1 MTLKHKTL
9 AFIGGGHITEIL
21 VSNLIRT
28 HTVAPN
34 QLVVSDPNRERLQT
48 LSDKYALRT
57 AQDNLDAVRQG
68 DVIFINV
75 IPQVVEVVIQEL
87 RQFTFSVDKLLISIA
102 AGIPIKK
109 YVVLGEHMPV
119 VRALPN
125 PPSQIGWGIAA
136 LAYNP
141 HVTGEQRSMVAA
153 LFESLGEYVVLSEE
167 LINVVTA
174 LSSPAP
180 VYLFFQALVDAGIR
194 CGIDRKTSTKIAYQT
209 IAGSMEVWKT
219 RQVPPSELLAEAS
232 TPGGVSVECLFALDQ
247 YAFQAAIKEAIE
259 RGAQKAKGFCE
270 LF

>member
-1 MTLKHKTL
+1 MVLKDKTL

-28 HTVAPN
+28 HTVAPD
-34 QLVVSDPNRERLQT
+34 QLLVSDPNRDRLQV
-48 LSDKYALRT
+48 LEDKYVLRI
-57 AQDNLDAVRQG
+57 AQDNLDAVIQG
-68 DVIFINV
+68 DLIFINV
-75 IPQVVEVVIQEL
+75 IPQVVDVVIQEL
-87 RQFTFSVDKLLISIA
+87 RQFTFSSEKLLISIA
-102 AGIPIKK
+102 AGIPMKK
-109 YVVLGEHMPV
+109 YAVLGEQLPI

-141 HVTGEQRSMVAA
+141 YVSAEQRSMVAA
-153 LFESLGEYVVLSEE
+153 LFESLGEYVVLPEE

-194 CGIDRKTSTKIAYQT
+194 CGIDRNTSTKIVYQT
-209 IAGSMEVWKT
+209 IAGSMEVWKA
-219 RQVPPSELLAEAS
+219 RQIPPSDLLAEAS
-232 TPGGVSVECLFALDQ
+232 TPGGVSVECLFTLDQ

-259 RGAQKAKGFCE
+259 RGAQKATGFSE
-270 LF
+270 SF

>member
-1 MTLKHKTL
+1 MMLKDKTL

-21 VSNLIRT
+21 VGNLIRT
-28 HTVAPN
+28 HTVSAH
-34 QLVVSDPNRERLQT
+34 QLLISDPNRERLQA
-48 LSDKYALRT
+48 LREKYALRT

-75 IPQVVEVVIQEL
+75 IPQIVDVVIQDL
-87 RQFTFSVDKLLISIA
+87 RQCTFSADKLLISIA

-109 YVVLGEHMPV
+109 YAVLGESVPV

-141 HVTGEQRSMVAA
+141 YVTDEQRSMVAA
-153 LFESLGEYVVLSEE
+153 LFDSLGEYVELSED

-180 VYLFFQALVDAGIR
+180 VYLFFQALVDAGVR

-219 RQVPPSELLAEAS
+219 RQAPPSDLLAEAS

-247 YAFQAAIKEAIE
+247 YAFQAAIKEAID
-259 RGAQKAKGFCE
+259 RGTQKAKGFSE
-270 LF
+270 TF